1 MKKQYRIGR
10 KEGSSAPQE
19 QDVSRYKDVGK
30 LMYAYEQATRPLYKR
45 PLYKDP
51 KAFVAILIIVLLAIL
66 LADVADR
73 EPSDPDPI
81 PPAVEGQ

>member
-10 KEGSSAPQE
+10 KEGSSVPKE
-19 QDVSRYKDVGK
+19 QDVSRYKDMGK
-30 LMYAYEQATRPLYKR
+30 LMYAYEHATRPLYKK

-51 KAFVAILIIVLLAIL
+51 KAFLAILIIVLLAIL

-73 EPSDPDPI
+73 EPSDTDTNT
-81 PPAVEGQ
+81 PAVEGQ

>member
-1 MKKQYRIGR
+1 MKKEYRIGR
-10 KEGSSAPQE
+10 EKGSPAPEE

-30 LMYAYEQATRPLYKR
+30 LMYAYQRATQPLYKR

-51 KAFVAILIIVLLAIL
+51 KAFLAILIIVLLAIL

-73 EPSDPDPI
+73 EPSNTGPDPST
-81 PPAVEGQ
+81 VEGE